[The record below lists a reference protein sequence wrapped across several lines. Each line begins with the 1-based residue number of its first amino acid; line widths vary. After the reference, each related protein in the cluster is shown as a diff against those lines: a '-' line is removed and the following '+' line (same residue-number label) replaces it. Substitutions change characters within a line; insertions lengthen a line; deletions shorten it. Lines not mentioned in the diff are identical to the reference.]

1 MNTARLKTLALI
13 LLVLIVGVV
22 ALTYSNRLG
31 NGSASDLLLPDL
43 KSQINNLVEV
53 TIRKAENSAT
63 IRNDSGTWVLA
74 ERQDYPIDTGN
85 LRTLLLTLADA
96 RKLEQ
101 KTSNPEMYGQLGV
114 EDNSASSQGTEI
126 RIAGPDSE
134 TTLIIGNL
142 AQRSYRYARIV
153 GEEKSWLIDQ
163 NPALPDSVSGWVLR
177 DILDIDQSRIQSV
190 VITHKDGEALRI
202 EKGNP
207 ADKDY
212 VVPDIPEGRE
222 LSYASIVDGI
232 AGVLGGL
239 SLQDVARLSD
249 AQEDESSATTVFNTF
264 DGLEITA
271 DSFIREENSWIII
284 RAGGTDD
291 ASDEANEINNRLNG
305 WTFKIQSYKADQL
318 RRRWDDI
325 LKAEE

>member
-1 MNTARLKTLALI
+1 MNRTGLKTLAVI

-22 ALTYSNRLG
+22 ALTYSERLG

-43 KSQINNLVEV
+43 KSQINDVVGV
-53 TIRKAENSAT
+53 TIRKAEDTAT

-74 ERQDYPIDTGN
+74 ERQDYPVDTGN

-101 KTSNPEMYGQLGV
+101 KTSNPEMYGRLGV
-114 EDNSASSQGTEI
+114 EDTAADSQGTEI

-134 TTLIIGNL
+134 KTLILGNL

-153 GEEKSWLIDQ
+153 GEETSWLIDQ
-163 NPALPDSVSGWVLR
+163 NPTLPNSVSAWVLK

-190 VITHKDGEALRI
+190 VITHKDGEAIRI
-202 EKGNP
+202 EKENP

-212 VVPDIPEGRE
+212 KVPDIPDGRE

-239 SLQDVARLSD
+239 VLQDVARVSD
-249 AQEDESSATTVFNTF
+249 AQENDSSATTVFNTF

-271 DSFIREENSWIII
+271 DSLVRDEYSWIVI
-284 RAGGTDD
+284 RAGGTDET
-291 ASDEANEINNRLNG
+291 SDEANEINSRLNG
-305 WTFKIQSYKADQL
+305 WTFQIQSYKADQL